1 MRFGT
6 AMVALLLLSGTTVGG
21 STSASDRP
29 TLAALLAR
37 VRTASGAPYAHHV
50 VSISHETADGRT
62 FELRSESD
70 GYRLLVR
77 RCRDV
82 VCEGTYF
89 DGERDYDVN
98 INDTALPRSMRD
110 DDDERT
116 LRAIAS
122 GAFSS
127 TQFRADGGTIM
138 EMPDT
143 TRNGRSLRR
152 LAVTANGAGALD
164 VLIDPGTALPVAT
177 TSADGKAVFDYRDFR
192 HVDGLTLPF
201 EVWRDG
207 ALVDR
212 YESRHV
218 SHDPLRPPQG
228 LVPAF
233 DGAPAALPL
242 QPGRRGRRGLPAIAC
257 SIGDVLARCLIDTGN
272 SALGMSLDFAERLD
286 LDPAGEFEVTGV
298 GRYVTGLV
306 GGGVLHVGNV
316 TYPPAKYVVLHD
328 LQEYGYD
335 VVLGADVLANA
346 RVLVDYAR
354 GTVTFEPSA
363 PSARDATIPVHFE
376 NLVPVAS
383 VRLGAFDVPL
393 AIDTG
398 DEASIN
404 LSYEYYLEHPGLFS
418 PQETRQVGGIGGTSE
433 QIVGEVAS
441 VRIATFDVLRAPIA
455 ATRSRQPTADGHI
468 GSGFLA
474 HFAVVLDYARA
485 RLGLTPRS
493 GDSSVR
499 TAP

>member
-1 MRFGT
+1 MRFGIAT
-6 AMVALLLLSGTTVGG
+6 VALMLLFGTTIGG
-21 STSASDRP
+21 STPASDRP

-37 VRTASGAPYAHHV
+37 VRTVSGAPYAHHV
-50 VSISHETADGRT
+50 VSVSHETVEGRR

-98 INDTALPRSMRD
+98 INDTALPRSARD

-127 TQFRADGGTIM
+127 PQFRAEGGTVI
-138 EMPDT
+138 ELPDT

-177 TSADGKAVFDYRDFR
+177 TSADGKAVFEYRDFR

-207 ALVDR
+207 AIVDR
-212 YESRHV
+212 YETRHV
-218 SHDPLRPPQG
+218 SRNPLRPPEG

-233 DGAPAALPL
+233 AGAPGALPL

-306 GGGVLHVGNV
+306 DGGTLHVGNA

-346 RVLVDYAR
+346 RVLIDYGR

-363 PSARDATIPVHFE
+363 PSAHDATIPMHFE
-376 NLVPVAS
+376 NFVPVAS
-383 VRLGAFDVPL
+383 VRLGAFDIPL

-404 LSYEYYLEHPGLFS
+404 LSYEYYLAHPGLFS
-418 PQETRQVGGIGGTSE
+418 PRETRQIGGIGGTGE
-433 QIVGEVAS
+433 QIVGEVPS
-441 VRIATFDVLRAPIA
+441 VRIATFEVTHAPIA
-455 ATRSRQPTADGHI
+455 ATQSRPPSAEGHL

-485 RLGLTPRS
+485 RFGLTPRS
-493 GDSSVR
+493 GDGDVK
-499 TAP
+499 TAQ